1 MRHDLDRAALA
12 QGQPR
17 APRRL
22 ARLALAALPLTLIGC
37 GGGTTTVTVTPAPPS
52 SSATAPPTTTSTAT
66 SSTASATP
74 APGPVISLVWVVA
87 TPTGAQI
94 RQVRPG
100 AGPVRTIATLA
111 PDDHVVAH
119 GSGLIVVATATR
131 WFRIITVSD
140 GSSRLPAGGFGG
152 VFLDGAALSPDGTKL
167 AYVDSV
173 GGLSGALKVIDLGT
187 GSSTTLRTFPNNR
200 LDVPATWSDTGIGA
214 TNIVGASDA
223 PPQAALTLNPATGA
237 RVASTVIAN
246 LAAIVLTADAAHAA
260 LILHSA
266 LGDEADFA
274 GGPGP
279 QGPFNTLQLATIG
292 GGVVTL
298 LKEAH
303 HDITA
308 LASLPSGDRVLVHD
322 GSAAGGF
329 AGISLSPDFGLIAV
343 GGGGAKAQY
352 AKEDGTQYDSGAFYQ
367 DGTTVAVSSHSSS
380 GERLVQYAPGA
391 APVTLDSVA
400 GGQFASVFL
409 V

>member
-1 MRHDLDRAALA
+1 MRHDLDRSALA
-12 QGQPR
+12 KRQTR
-17 APRRL
+17 AARRL
-22 ARLALAALPLTLIGC
+22 ACLAGMALPLTLIGC
-37 GGGTTTVTVTPAPPS
+37 GSGTTTVTVTPTPPS
-52 SSATAPPTTTSTAT
+52 LATAAP

-74 APGPVISLVWVVA
+74 PPGPVISLVWVVA

-94 RQVRPG
+94 RQVTLG
-100 AGPVRTIATLA
+100 GGPVRTIATLA
-111 PDDHVVAH
+111 PDDHVIAH
-119 GSGLIVVATATR
+119 GSGRIVVATTTHH
-131 WFRIITVSD
+131 FQVITVAD
-140 GSSRLPAGGFGG
+140 GSSRLVGSFGG
-152 VFLDGAALSPDGTKL
+152 VFLDGAAMSPDGTRL
-167 AYVDSV
+167 AYVDSI
-173 GGLSGALKVIDLGT
+173 GGLSGALKMVDLAT
-187 GSSTTLRTFPNNR
+187 GSSAPLRTFPTNR

-214 TNIVGASDA
+214 TDIVGASDA
-223 PPQAALTLNPATGA
+223 PPQAALTLNPTTGV

-246 LAAIVLTADAAHAA
+246 LAAIVLTADATHAA

-279 QGPFNTLQLATIG
+279 QGPFNTLELATIG

-303 HDITA
+303 HDLTA

-329 AGISLSPDFGLIAV
+329 AGISLSPDFGLIGV
-343 GGGGAKAQY
+343 GGGGAKTQY

-380 GERLVQYAPGA
+380 GERLVQYAHGA
-391 APVTLDSVA
+391 GPVTLDFVA
-400 GGQFASVFL
+400 GGQFAGVFL
-409 V
+409 VAG